1 MLQTQPSSTR
11 ARTGDDTVV
20 SIDGLRVR
28 YGDTVAVDGVSLS
41 IRRGEIFGILGPNGA
56 GKTTTVECLAGLR
69 RPDAGTLR
77 VLGHDVLADRHE
89 LRELVGVQLQTAAL
103 PDKLRVGEALEL
115 FAAFYRTPADPGE
128 LLHRLGLQDKRDARF
143 DKLSGGQR
151 QRLSIALALV
161 GSPQVAILDELTT
174 GLDPQARRETWKL
187 IESVRD
193 QGVTV
198 VLVTHFME
206 EAQRLCDRVA
216 LLHGGRVVALD
227 TPAGLAAGGRGG
239 QRIGFALDR
248 PDALDLSALRA
259 LPEVREVTRHDD
271 RIEVAGGGDLVGAVI
286 AALVRAG
293 TVPRATRIEQATL
306 DDAFVALTTE
316 EDR

>member
-77 VLGHDVLADRHE
+77 VLGRDVLADRHE

-103 PDKLRVGEALEL
+103 PDKVRVGEALQL

-128 LLHRLGLQDKRDARF
+128 LLHRLGLQDKRETRF

-198 VLVTHFME
+198 VLVT
-206 EAQRLCDRVA
+206 
-216 LLHGGRVVALD
+216 
-227 TPAGLAAGGRGG
+227 
-239 QRIGFALDR
+239 
-248 PDALDLSALRA
+248 
-259 LPEVREVTRHDD
+259 
-271 RIEVAGGGDLVGAVI
+271 
-286 AALVRAG
+286 RAG
-293 TVPRATRIEQATL
+293 SGSPSPTWRTSSPSTSATTASASSARPRARRPRC
-306 DDAFVALTTE
+306 ALTAASA
-316 EDR
+316 